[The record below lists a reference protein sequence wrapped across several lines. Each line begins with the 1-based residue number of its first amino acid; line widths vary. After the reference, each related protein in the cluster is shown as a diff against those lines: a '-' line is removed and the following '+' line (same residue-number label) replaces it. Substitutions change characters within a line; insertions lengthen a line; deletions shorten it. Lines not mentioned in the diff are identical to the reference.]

1 MSDQTQPAEQ
11 AGPMQR
17 QYVIF
22 YRRGEQSRW
31 GQLEPGVHQKLY
43 ERPELAFGIAFMQAN
58 PFVEALCIRLGDDL
72 FNIMALVEGNTNSK
86 AFTFDGATT
95 SCLVLPEGE

>member
-1 MSDQTQPAEQ
+1 MSDQTQPGEQ
-11 AGPMQR
+11 AGPMPR

-31 GQLEPGVHQKLY
+31 GQLEPGVHQKLC

-72 FNIMALVEGNTNSK
+72 FMLTSLVEGNTNAK
-86 AFTFDGATT
+86 AFTFQTQAA
-95 SCLVLPEGE
+95 SNLVLPEGV